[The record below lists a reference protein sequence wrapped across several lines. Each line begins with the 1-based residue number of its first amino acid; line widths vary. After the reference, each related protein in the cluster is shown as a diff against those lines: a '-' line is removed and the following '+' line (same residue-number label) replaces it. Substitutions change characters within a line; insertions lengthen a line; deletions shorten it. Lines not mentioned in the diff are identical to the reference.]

1 MNIILILLIL
11 LIPLSILFTYKYVI
25 RNHQLY
31 TVVTSFKKNFEKTG
45 LPLVEVTL
53 KNKKTYLFILDTGA
67 SINVIDTQ
75 IANEVFPN
83 LKRTPNRNITCLNGV
98 KVNIENITIPF
109 DIDDSHFKSE
119 FSVSDYATVFEE
131 VARYST
137 GKVVGILGSSFFMEN
152 NLGILYSSKILTK

>member
-98 KVNIENITIPF
+98 KVNIEN
-109 DIDDSHFKSE
+109 SHFKSE